1 MVKCVSGEF
10 VFLLWSFVVPFVGH
24 GIEGDA
30 GGKGLI
36 RVRNLPR
43 IV

>member
-1 MVKCVSGEF
+1 MKCVSGEF

-30 GGKGLI
+30 G
-36 RVRNLPR
+36 
-43 IV
+43 